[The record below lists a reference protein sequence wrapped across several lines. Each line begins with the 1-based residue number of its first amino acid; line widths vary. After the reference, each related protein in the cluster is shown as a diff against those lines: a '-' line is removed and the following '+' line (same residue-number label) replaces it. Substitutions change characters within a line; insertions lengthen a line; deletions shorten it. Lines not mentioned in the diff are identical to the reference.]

1 MIKPLMQSHPGLKI
15 AVAESLT
22 GGRLQARITSESG
35 SSEYFVGGLTA
46 YTLEQKVTLLGVDR
60 TTAEACN
67 CVSAEVARAMA
78 RGVCALMKT
87 GIGVATTGYAEP
99 DPAQGVR
106 EPKAHWCVCH
116 ERADGPMF
124 VDGYAEFHG
133 LDRAAAQDAATE
145 AAFSSLKK
153 YLESL

>member
-1 MIKPLMQSHPGLKI
+1 MLKPLMQSHPGLKI

-46 YTLEQKVTLLGVDR
+46 YTIEQKVGLLGVDR
-60 TTAEACN
+60 AIAEASN
-67 CVSAEVARAMA
+67 GVSPEVARAMA

-87 GIGVATTGYAEP
+87 GIGVSTTGYAEP
-99 DPAQGVR
+99 DPAQGIR
-106 EPKAHWCVCH
+106 EPVAHWCICH
-116 ERADGPMF
+116 LRASGPVF
-124 VDGYAEFHG
+124 VDGFAEFRG
-133 LDRAAAQDAATE
+133 LKRGDAQDAATT
-145 AAFSSLKK
+145 AALSALRK